1 MRGTH
6 ESGFD
11 VVVRLTRRAPVSVRS
26 LSARNRAARAHK
38 REATSGHRNRRGV
51 YGERAF
57 AVVVA
62 LTLTLFGAA
71 TRTAAFDEN
80 WQGRSR
86 TLAWRLRMSLYSDKV
101 KYAREII
108 FFSERKL
115 ASYLATTQCQNTSS
129 QLSLAPATPKSAL
142 VTDSEAPGHSLTV
155 ECGALVGSL
164 DLNSLKVSQSDK
176 SKKRKLERIV
186 YDGVEYS
193 GGQFEQLAGKGSRRD
208 WKKSCRVVQPG
219 ATREE
224 WISVRQWLAENIA
237 VQRHPENKLDP
248 VAAIADPAAAPST
261 GDDRGNTAT
270 VVQVENERLQDVEQ
284 VSNKSPVPSIF
295 QAHSNRQGLSS
306 QYRGVSWCKGL
317 QKWRAQLPYAAAKHK
332 QRHLGY
338 FREEVDAALA
348 FDRGVRE
355 VSGAEAAANF
365 SVHEADTIL
374 SLKAA
379 NGTAA
384 AGSGAA
390 GASQTASQD
399 SRLIGRR
406 VECFRK
412 QQESQHGVLAT
423 YDAEHFSYIVRYD
436 NGNEEEVVLPD
447 ATVTVEGTLRGCP
460 HFESATDTAE
470 LANWLPP
477 GAVRSGGDEH
487 GCLRWQQFQ
496 EALVLSESVAQVAE
510 QLEWLEAEILITSAE
525 WQGHSREQWASTVAQ
540 LQEHGAE
547 HGEAGEE
554 ASAEQL
560 RRLVTELKNGVAQEM
575 VEKLWD
581 LWDTRGQDA
590 CHAAVKRF
598 LKHGHV
604 AEARPPLE
612 PKQAFDNLPSG
623 THHGDNKDEHS
634 GLLTVECGELEGV
647 LDLDTLKITYD
658 GLELA
663 GGQFER
669 MAGKGSRKV
678 WKKSCRVVEPNV
690 PREEWI
696 SVWQWLE
703 ENLRQ
708 NQQHEQGA
716 EATTATAEAPC
727 YNDDEDDADDYQ
739 AAKRQR
745 VAPVRYRAGSGGTQ
759 GRGRRPMLPPGGL
772 TDDSDMSAQDVG
784 VATLAALGLAQNAE
798 LSPDGRD
805 GTTDTLEMAMAMAMA
820 QASQSADQ
828 SPGKRILVECGSLIG
843 KLDVATLKIMYDG
856 REVSGGQFERLAGKG
871 SRKVWKK
878 SCRVVEPNVP
888 REEWITVRQW
898 LADNGFAQADAP
910 ASGAVGDA
918 VVVANLTNPTAF
930 RKPKSRKPTEG
941 VQVSKLQSA
950 DARPKATLSRDS
962 ALHGTRDDEG
972 NGQLVVE
979 CGELEGVLD
988 LDTLKITYD
997 GLELAGGQ
1005 FERLAGKGSRKVWKK
1020 SCRVVQQQVP
1030 REEWISVWQWLE
1042 ENQRR
1047 NAPEPRA
1054 EAATEPQW
1062 SIDKEAQEQANA
1074 QARRSRLASRNRDG
1088 LGAEESWGCGG
1099 AEDDTMQQVMEM
1111 AEVMGSWRSVGP
1123 SSDRPPKLEPEPEG
1137 TVAQRLETA
1146 SLPPGLKFEKN
1157 HAKPTKYL
1165 LGRFQTE
1172 MQQAQANDEAAK
1184 AQSNSTAEVKPLE
1197 LRPTERSEG
1206 TTTCEREGKDGSEA
1220 SRTAGLLQAAPMQT
1234 ERSAASEQSAPAVLS
1249 SRKGLSSQYLGVSW
1263 CEELQKWRAQL
1274 PYAAAKHKQRHLGY
1288 FREEVD
1294 AALAFDRGVREVS
1307 GAGVTA
1313 NFSVHEA
1320 DTILSL
1326 KANGMAAAGSG
1337 AAGASQTASQ
1347 DSRLIGRRVECFREQ
1362 QESQHGVLAT
1372 YDAEHFS
1379 YIVRYDNGNEEEV
1392 VLPDATVTVEGTLR
1406 GCPHFASAQDT
1417 AELANWLPPGAV
1429 RSGGDEHGCL
1439 RWQQFQEALVL
1450 SESVAQVAEQL
1461 EWLEAE
1467 ILITSAEWQGHS
1479 RERWVST
1486 VVQLQE
1492 QDVEQ
1497 GVSEEAS
1504 AEQLRRLVT
1513 ELKVGL
1519 AEEMVEKLWE
1529 LWDTRGL
1536 DACHAAV
1543 KRFLKHGHVAE
1554 ARPLPEPKPG
1564 ANRVHGAA
1572 NVDVDGSV
1580 LTVECGELQGVLDVS
1595 SLRITYDGM
1604 EVGGG
1609 QFERLAGRGSRRDW
1623 KKSCRVVQPDEPRE
1637 AWVSVRQW
1645 LAESTTP
1652 SGQAERRPT
1661 SGPSKDPAGKA
1672 RSFQASPPIEQT
1684 DMLKHVLE
1692 MAEVMGSWRAAGPHP
1707 EVKQDSQME
1716 QQANVDQDSEMEQQ
1730 NDVDQDSEM
1739 EQQAFTDQDSE
1750 MEQRGTA
1757 YEEPKPDEVKAL
1769 KAEAEKCSLIAT
1781 QSKPDTKQE
1790 SKVSREG
1797 QQLPEVERTCPKM
1810 TTAAPGLKFEKNHAK
1825 PTKYLLG
1832 RFQTEMQQAQAND
1845 EAAKAQSNSTAE
1857 VKPLEL
1863 RPTERSEGTTTC
1875 EREGKDGSE
1884 ASRTA
1889 GLLQAAPMQT
1899 ERSAASEQSAPA
1911 VLSSRKGLS
1920 SQYLGVSWCEELQKW
1935 RAQLP
1940 YAAAKH
1946 KQRHLGYFR
1955 EEVDAA
1961 LAFDRGVREVSGAGV
1976 TANFSV
1982 HEADTIL
1989 SLKANGMAAA
1999 GSGAA
2004 GASQT
2009 ASQDSRLIGRRV
2021 ECFREQQEPQHGVLA
2036 TYDAEHFSY
2045 IVRYD
2050 NGNEEEVVLPDATV
2064 TVEGTLRGCPHF
2076 ASAQDTAELANWLPP
2091 GAVRSGG
2098 DEHGCLRW
2106 QQFQE
2111 ALVLSESVAQVAE
2124 QLEWLEAEILITSAE
2139 WQGHS
2144 RERWVST
2151 VVQLQEQ
2158 DVEQGVS
2165 EEASAEQLR
2174 RLVTELKAGLA
2185 EEMVEKLWELWDTNG
2200 LEACQ
2205 ASVMRFVNAG
2215 NHCSSPLGTQRPLE
2229 VDTTNSSTGSLITV
2243 ECGGLTGVLNTNC
2256 MRITYDGKN
2265 VTGSHF
2271 ERLAGRGSRRDW
2283 KKSCRVVQS
2292 GDPREAWISVRQWLV
2307 ENNITDMSP
2316 EQSAASVLSAIMGQ
2330 PIVGA

>member
-1 MRGTH
+1 MVSF
-6 ESGFD
+6 ESCD
-11 VVVRLTRRAPVSVRS
+11 PVVSTTKEPV
-26 LSARNRAARAHK
+26 
-38 REATSGHRNRRGV
+38 
-51 YGERAF
+51 GEY
-57 AVVVA
+57 
-62 LTLTLFGAA
+62 
-71 TRTAAFDEN
+71 D
-80 WQGRSR
+80 S
-86 TLAWRLRMSLYSDKV
+86 
-101 KYAREII
+101 
-108 FFSERKL
+108 
-115 ASYLATTQCQNTSS
+115 QNTSS

-338 FREEVDAALA
+338 FREE
-348 FDRGVRE
+348 
-355 VSGAEAAANF
+355 
-365 SVHEADTIL
+365 
-374 SLKAA
+374 
-379 NGTAA
+379 
-384 AGSGAA
+384 
-390 GASQTASQD
+390 
-399 SRLIGRR
+399 
-406 VECFRK
+406 
-412 QQESQHGVLAT
+412 
-423 YDAEHFSYIVRYD
+423 
-436 NGNEEEVVLPD
+436 
-447 ATVTVEGTLRGCP
+447 
-460 HFESATDTAE
+460 
-470 LANWLPP
+470 
-477 GAVRSGGDEH
+477 
-487 GCLRWQQFQ
+487 QFQ

-1288 FREEVD
+1288 FREEV
-1294 AALAFDRGVREVS
+1294 
-1307 GAGVTA
+1307 
-1313 NFSVHEA
+1313 
-1320 DTILSL
+1320 
-1326 KANGMAAAGSG
+1326 
-1337 AAGASQTASQ
+1337 
-1347 DSRLIGRRVECFREQ
+1347 
-1362 QESQHGVLAT
+1362 
-1372 YDAEHFS
+1372 
-1379 YIVRYDNGNEEEV
+1379 
-1392 VLPDATVTVEGTLR
+1392 
-1406 GCPHFASAQDT
+1406 
-1417 AELANWLPPGAV
+1417 
-1429 RSGGDEHGCL
+1429 
-1439 RWQQFQEALVL
+1439 
-1450 SESVAQVAEQL
+1450 AEQL

-1832 RFQTEMQQAQAND
+1832 RFQTEMQQAQ
-1845 EAAKAQSNSTAE
+1845 
-1857 VKPLEL
+1857 
-1863 RPTERSEGTTTC
+1863 
-1875 EREGKDGSE
+1875 
-1884 ASRTA
+1884 
-1889 GLLQAAPMQT
+1889 
-1899 ERSAASEQSAPA
+1899 
-1911 VLSSRKGLS
+1911 
-1920 SQYLGVSWCEELQKW
+1920 
-1935 RAQLP
+1935 
-1940 YAAAKH
+1940 
-1946 KQRHLGYFR
+1946 
-1955 EEVDAA
+1955 
-1961 LAFDRGVREVSGAGV
+1961 
-1976 TANFSV
+1976 
-1982 HEADTIL
+1982 
-1989 SLKANGMAAA
+1989 
-1999 GSGAA
+1999 
-2004 GASQT
+2004 
-2009 ASQDSRLIGRRV
+2009 
-2021 ECFREQQEPQHGVLA
+2021 
-2036 TYDAEHFSY
+2036 
-2045 IVRYD
+2045 
-2050 NGNEEEVVLPDATV
+2050 
-2064 TVEGTLRGCPHF
+2064 
-2076 ASAQDTAELANWLPP
+2076 
-2091 GAVRSGG
+2091 
-2098 DEHGCLRW
+2098 
-2106 QQFQE
+2106 
-2111 ALVLSESVAQVAE
+2111 VAE